1 MELIKQLSTD
11 RLEQICY
18 DGLLWSEYSNDQK
31 YRSLLHRITSLIQE
45 QHEDEIILTRDV
57 LDMASVEL
65 LRRKTLN

>member
-1 MELIKQLSTD
+1 MELIKQLSTN
-11 RLEQICY
+11 RLEQICN
-18 DGLLWSEYSNDQK
+18 DGLLWNEYSTDQK
-31 YRSLLHRITSLIQE
+31 YRSLLYRATSLIQE